1 MSDEVRG
8 CCGCLVLPIGLAF
21 WVAVAY
27 VVVHFV
33 LKYW

>member
-1 MSDEVRG
+1 MDKFLQCIAIAALIMWAAMVG
-8 CCGCLVLPIGLAF
+8 GA
-21 WVAVAY
+21 AY